1 MGTWY
6 NVTIMDGRHLSITGI
21 AEDAITLELEY
32 YTVGTEG
39 TPVSSAVLHAVAQR
53 SGDGYVF
60 EADGVRGRL
69 EIGASVIWLTI
80 EESEIPELQCRSY
93 QFNSVTE

>member
-1 MGTWY
+1 MGTWINY
-6 NVTIMDGRHLSITGI
+6 EIIDGKRFSITGI
-21 AEDAITLELEY
+21 VEDAITLELEY

-53 SGDGYVF
+53 SGDCYVF

-80 EESEIPELQCRSY
+80 EESQIPELQCRSY